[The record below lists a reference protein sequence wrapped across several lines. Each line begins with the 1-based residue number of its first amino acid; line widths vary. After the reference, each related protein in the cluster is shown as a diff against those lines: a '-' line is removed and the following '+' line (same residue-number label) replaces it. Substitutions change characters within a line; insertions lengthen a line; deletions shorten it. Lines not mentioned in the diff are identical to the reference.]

1 MDATGSGKGGAWMP
15 LIFSLIL
22 IAGMVL
28 GFNLRDTLRSKR
40 DINTVIERNDRLE
53 QVIDL
58 INEKYVD
65 SINGDNLYKDA
76 ITGILKSLDPH
87 TVYIP
92 ADEMED
98 VTDDME
104 GNFSGIGVEFS
115 IVRDTIQVTSVVDRG
130 PASQVGIELGDQL
143 IKVGDSVVAGVN
155 ITSSRIIAM
164 LKGKTKSSVNL
175 TVKHYFSSALK
186 TVSITRDLIP
196 LYSVDAGIMLDG
208 NTGFIKINRFSATT
222 YKEFS
227 DALKRLKSQGAK
239 QLVIDLRDNPG
250 GYLEQAT
257 KIADDLLD
265 GDKLIVY
272 TKGAHATRTEYRA
285 GETSGFE
292 KGKVA
297 ILLDESSAS
306 ASEILAGA
314 VQDWDRGIIVGRRSF
329 GKGLVQEPYE
339 MQDRSELRLTVAKYF
354 TPSGR
359 YIQRSFAKGRDAYE
373 ADYEKRTEL
382 SEMTGSDIFIPT
394 DTTKYFTANHRIVY
408 SGGGIKP
415 DVFVP
420 YDTMKISVEMGNRL
434 GSPEL
439 KAAIWDYF
447 LSHRTTLNYKDIHT
461 FLVSFNDE
469 DEILNKYLAS
479 VSILSRK
486 KVAAE
491 LNHSSIR
498 HYFELHIKAQIAR
511 FLFKDNGYFAVLA
524 QDDKVIRAALNALND
539 DRRYSNIITGKGE

>member
-1 MDATGSGKGGAWMP
+1 MDATGSGKANAWMP
-15 LIFSLIL
+15 LLFSLIL
-22 IAGMVL
+22 ILGMVL

-65 SINGDNLYKDA
+65 SVNGDNLYKDA

-87 TVYIP
+87 TIYIP
-92 ADEMED
+92 AEEMQE

-115 IVRDTIQVTSVVDRG
+115 IVRDTIQVTSVVDKG

-155 ITSSRIIAM
+155 ITSDRIIAM
-164 LKGKTKSSVNL
+164 LKGKNKSNVKL
-175 TVKHYFSSALK
+175 TVKHYFSPALK
-186 TVSITRDLIP
+186 TISITRDLIP
-196 LYSVDAGIMLDG
+196 IFSVDAGILIDK
-208 NTGFIKINRFSATT
+208 NTAYIKINRFSATT

-227 DALKRLKSQGAK
+227 DALKRLKSLGAK
-239 QLVIDLRDNPG
+239 QLIIDLRDNPG
-250 GYLEQAT
+250 GYLEQAIQ
-257 KIADDLLD
+257 IADDLLD

-272 TKGAHATRTEYRA
+272 TQGAHANRTEYKA
-285 GETSGFE
+285 GERGAFE
-292 KGKVA
+292 KGRVA
-297 ILLDESSAS
+297 ILIDESSAS
-306 ASEILAGA
+306 ASEILAGS

-354 TPSGR
+354 LPSGR

-373 ADYEKRTEL
+373 ADFEKRTEL
-382 SEMTGSDIFIPT
+382 SELTGSDIFIPT
-394 DTTKYFTANHRIVY
+394 DTTRYFTGHHRIVY

-415 DVFVP
+415 DVYVP
-420 YDTMKISVEMGNRL
+420 FDTMKLSVEMGNQL
-434 GSPEL
+434 GSPVL

-447 LSHRTTLNYKDIHT
+447 LSHRTTLNYKNIDD
-461 FLVSFNDE
+461 FLENFDGEN
-469 DEILNKYLAS
+469 EILARYLAS
-479 VSILSRK
+479 VSVAQRKRVAHDLSK
-486 KVAAE
+486 ATVK
-491 LNHSSIR
+491 
-498 HYFELHIKAQIAR
+498 HYFDLHIKAQIAR
-511 FLFKDNGYFAVLA
+511 FLFKDNGYYAVLA
-524 QDDKVIRAALNALND
+524 QDDKVIGTALRVLND
-539 DRRYSNIITGKGE
+539 SKEYSDIISGKAE